1 MHGRFPYKTVKWP
14 FDIFMVNYPI
24 LYCVAKNVSHKKR
37 SVKNFKNT
45 KERLFLG
52 MKVKMTRFWMMFLD
66 FGVLSSHFVMSV

>member
-24 LYCVAKNVSHKKR
+24 LYCVAKNVLQKR

-45 KERLFLG
+45 KERFFLA
-52 MKVKMTRFWMMFLD
+52 
-66 FGVLSSHFVMSV
+66 